1 MSETSVKGMVED
13 RPQGIRAG
21 IREDIRDLD
30 RRIKTLSAET
40 RGLRG
45 EVLRRARPEEFEA
58 KRAELRAATAE
69 YFRYYFDTSSVS
81 MP

>member
-1 MSETSVKGMVED
+1 MDATRKT
-13 RPQGIRAG
+13 
-21 IREDIRDLD
+21 REIADLD
-30 RRIKTLSAET
+30 QRIKTLSAAT

-45 EVLRRARPEEFEA
+45 EVLRQAHPEKYEA

-69 YFRYYFDTSSVS
+69 YFRYYFDTPSVS